1 MRIRDFKYTP
11 EDVDCRYCTKFIRG
25 RCRANGC
32 PWLNERI
39 EAGVIGYTEALDETF
54 LEFAPLRRRVK
65 LVSACSHSFWKDE
78 QHWQRFAAA
87 QAIFGIYRK
96 RNTPAYYAALYIL
109 TSDDSLFRRTADCV
123 RKKKIDFR
131 FANVRNMT
139 VSQYALYKTAKSLYN
154 ESRKVSIDE
163 FADPSLFGLEE
174 FKTAVNASVR
184 TAYAA
189 STGKTVDSLLK
200 LLDALVEKVSIDYA
214 DLVPEDK
221 YTLLLDIFENRQ
233 LKQAMEYVDSRV
245 ILSTVHGAKGLEWDY
260 VIVCDVEQW
269 AFTFICR
276 DCPSKSTQGG
286 ARCRLPQNIPTQMV
300 EPLLDDLCVFYV
312 ALTRA
317 KKQVFISASGERYNA
332 RGRQFTGGKICCF
345 ALVNGVRLI
354 NAAPN
359 KSGD

>member
-1 MRIRDFKYTP
+1 
-11 EDVDCRYCTKFIRG
+11 
-25 RCRANGC
+25 
-32 PWLNERI
+32 
-39 EAGVIGYTEALDETF
+39 
-54 LEFAPLRRRVK
+54 
-65 LVSACSHSFWKDE
+65 
-78 QHWQRFAAA
+78 
-87 QAIFGIYRK
+87 
-96 RNTPAYYAALYIL
+96 
-109 TSDDSLFRRTADCV
+109 
-123 RKKKIDFR
+123 
-131 FANVRNMT
+131 
-139 VSQYALYKTAKSLYN
+139 
-154 ESRKVSIDE
+154 
-163 FADPSLFGLEE
+163 
-174 FKTAVNASVR
+174 
-184 TAYAA
+184 
-189 STGKTVDSLLK
+189 
-200 LLDALVEKVSIDYA
+200 
-214 DLVPEDK
+214 
-221 YTLLLDIFENRQ
+221 
-233 LKQAMEYVDSRV
+233 MEYVDSRV

-276 DCPSKSTQGG
+276 DCPSKSTQGS